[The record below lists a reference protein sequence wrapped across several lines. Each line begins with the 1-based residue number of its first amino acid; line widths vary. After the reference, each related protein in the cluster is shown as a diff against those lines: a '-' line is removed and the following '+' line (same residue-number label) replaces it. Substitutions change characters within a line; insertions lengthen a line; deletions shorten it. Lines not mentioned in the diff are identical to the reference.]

1 MTFVMNCPFPSALI
15 VFILITMNAFINKTI
30 LIGGC
35 AVLVAI
41 RGTTPFSIA
50 ALIATAALSFL
61 SELINTHRIPLTTGA
76 LFVLTVLSWPYSE
89 ILSVLPLF
97 AYTLAEE
104 KKCLPASAFLFLVAS
119 MRLIQTA
126 TLETTLV
133 VFVLCVF
140 SVVLYWR
147 SSGEQAA
154 ISRQHELEDTLSD
167 KVLYLSTKNAELE
180 EAREYIAQTAT
191 LTERTRIARDIH
203 DNVGHILTRM
213 NMQLEAL
220 KVIHASDDGSIREE
234 LESLSLELNQAL
246 TSMRNSVHMLADS
259 AVDLQVELQSLVRQS
274 GIKDATV
281 SYRTEH
287 DVPPVAVRALI
298 AVTREA
304 LTNAI
309 NHGQATQAVVS
320 VTEFPG
326 FWQLSVKSNG
336 TMPALPPHGHDLL
349 ASLSETG
356 LGLRSMEERM
366 ERIGGTLHIAITETD
381 RFIVTATIPK
391 ESS

>member
-1 MTFVMNCPFPSALI
+1 MRCTGCYTRYNTFL
-15 VFILITMNAFINKTI
+15 
-30 LIGGC
+30 
-35 AVLVAI
+35 
-41 RGTTPFSIA
+41 
-50 ALIATAALSFL
+50 
-61 SELINTHRIPLTTGA
+61 
-76 LFVLTVLSWPYSE
+76 YSE

>member
-1 MTFVMNCPFPSALI
+1 MTFVINCPFPSALI
-15 VFILITMNAFINKTI
+15 VFILITMNAFIDKTI

-50 ALIATAALSFL
+50 ALMATAALSFL
-61 SELINTHRIPLTTGA
+61 SELINTHRVPLTTGA
-76 LFVLTVLSWPYSE
+76 FLVLTVLSWPYSE

-104 KKCLPASAFLFLVAS
+104 KKYLPASAVLFLVAG
-119 MRLIQTA
+119 MRLLQTA
-126 TLETTLV
+126 TLEAALV

-140 SVVLYWR
+140 WR

-180 EAREYIAQTAT
+180 EARECIAQTAT

-220 KVIHASDDGSIREE
+220 KVIHVSDDGSIREE

-281 SYRTEH
+281 SYRAEH
-287 DVPPVAVRALI
+287 DVPPVAVRSLI

-304 LTNAI
+304 LTNAMS
-309 NHGQATQAVVS
+309 HGQATKAVVS

-336 TMPALPPHGHDLL
+336 NMPALPPQGHDLL

-356 LGLRSMEERM
+356 LGIRSMTERM
-366 ERIGGTLHIAITETD
+366 ERIGGTLHIAITDTD
-381 RFIVTATIPK
+381 TFSVTATIPK

>member
-1 MTFVMNCPFPSALI
+1 MTFVISCPFPSVLI
-15 VFILITMNAFINKTI
+15 VFILTTMNAFINKTI

-41 RGTTPFSIA
+41 QGTTPFSIA

-61 SELINTHRIPLTTGA
+61 SELINTHRIPLTTGGF
-76 LFVLTVLSWPYSE
+76 FVLTVLSWPYPE
-89 ILSVLPLF
+89 ILSVLPLL

-104 KKCLPASAFLFLVAS
+104 KKYLPASASLFLVAG

-126 TLETTLV
+126 TLGTALV

-154 ISRQHELEDTLSD
+154 ISRQHELEDILSD
-167 KVLYLSTKNAELE
+167 KVLYLSTKNAELK
-180 EAREYIAQTAT
+180 EARECIAQTAT
-191 LTERTRIARDIH
+191 LAERTRIAHEIH

-220 KVIHASDDGSIREE
+220 KVIHAPDDDSIREE

-281 SYRTEH
+281 SYRTKH
-287 DVPPVAVRALI
+287 DIPPVAVRSLI

-304 LTNAI
+304 LTNAMS
-309 NHGQATQAVVS
+309 HGQATKAVVS

-326 FWQLSVKSNG
+326 VWQLSVKSNG
-336 TMPALPPHGHDLL
+336 NMPALPPQGHDLL

-356 LGLRSMEERM
+356 LGIRSMTERM
-366 ERIGGTLHIAITETD
+366 ERIGGTLHIAITDTD
-381 RFIVTATIPK
+381 KFCVTATIPK

>member
-1 MTFVMNCPFPSALI
+1 MTFVINCPFPSALI
-15 VFILITMNAFINKTI
+15 VFILITMNAFIDKTI

-50 ALIATAALSFL
+50 ALMATAALSFL
-61 SELINTHRIPLTTGA
+61 SELIHTHRIPLTTGA
-76 LFVLTVLSWPYSE
+76 FFVLTVLSWPYSE

-104 KKCLPASAFLFLVAS
+104 KKYLPASAVLFLVAG
-119 MRLIQTA
+119 MRLLQTA
-126 TLETTLV
+126 TLEAALV

-180 EAREYIAQTAT
+180 EARECIAQTAT

-220 KVIHASDDGSIREE
+220 KVIHVSDDGSIREE

-281 SYRTEH
+281 SYRAEH
-287 DVPPVAVRALI
+287 DVPPVAVRSLI

-304 LTNAI
+304 LTNAMS
-309 NHGQATQAVVS
+309 HGQATKAVVS

-336 TMPALPPHGHDLL
+336 NMPALPPQGHDLL

-356 LGLRSMEERM
+356 LGIRSMTERM
-366 ERIGGTLHIAITETD
+366 ERIGGTLHIAITDTD
-381 RFIVTATIPK
+381 TFSVTATIPK

>member
-1 MTFVMNCPFPSALI
+1 M
-15 VFILITMNAFINKTI
+15 
-30 LIGGC
+30 
-35 AVLVAI
+35 
-41 RGTTPFSIA
+41 
-50 ALIATAALSFL
+50 
-61 SELINTHRIPLTTGA
+61 
-76 LFVLTVLSWPYSE
+76 
-89 ILSVLPLF
+89 
-97 AYTLAEE
+97 
-104 KKCLPASAFLFLVAS
+104 
-119 MRLIQTA
+119 
-126 TLETTLV
+126 
-133 VFVLCVF
+133 
-140 SVVLYWR
+140 VLYWH

-234 LESLSLELNQAL
+234 LESLSLELNQA
-246 TSMRNSVHMLADS
+246 MRNSVHMLADS

-287 DVPPVAVRALI
+287 DIPPVAVRALI

>member
-35 AVLVAI
+35 AVLVVI

-50 ALIATAALSFL
+50 ALMATTALSFL

-76 LFVLTVLSWPYSE
+76 FFVLTVLSWPYSE

-104 KKCLPASAFLFLVAS
+104 KKYLPASAVLFLVAG

-126 TLETTLV
+126 TLETALV

-220 KVIHASDDGSIREE
+220 KVIHTPDDGSIREE

-281 SYRTEH
+281 SYRAEH
-287 DVPPVAVRALI
+287 DVPPVAVRSLI

-304 LTNAI
+304 LTNAMS
-309 NHGQATQAVVS
+309 HGQATKAVVS
-320 VTEFPG
+320 GTEFPG

-336 TMPALPPHGHDLL
+336 NMPALPPQGHDLL

-356 LGLRSMEERM
+356 LGIRSMTERM
-366 ERIGGTLHIAITETD
+366 ERIGGTLHIAITDTD
-381 RFIVTATIPK
+381 TFSVTATIPK